1 MIGLDTNVL
10 VRYLTQDDPVQS
22 AKATD
27 IIERRLSEGR
37 PGYLSVVV
45 LAETV
50 WVLDRA
56 YGFTAA
62 EIAAA
67 IERILQIAVLEVES
81 EQDVF
86 TAMVALRKG
95 DGEFA
100 DALIGALCTTAGC
113 SHTVT
118 FDRKAARLP
127 GFSLV

>member
-1 MIGLDTNVL
+1 MIGLDTNIL

-22 AKATD
+22 AKACE
-27 IIERRLSEGR
+27 IIERRLSEDR

-56 YGFTAA
+56 YGFDAA
-62 EIAAA
+62 EIAGA

-81 EQDVF
+81 EQEVF
-86 TAMVALRKG
+86 TAMVSLKEG

-100 DALIGALCTTAGC
+100 DALIGALCATAGC
-113 SHTVT
+113 SQTLT

-127 GFSLV
+127 GFTLV